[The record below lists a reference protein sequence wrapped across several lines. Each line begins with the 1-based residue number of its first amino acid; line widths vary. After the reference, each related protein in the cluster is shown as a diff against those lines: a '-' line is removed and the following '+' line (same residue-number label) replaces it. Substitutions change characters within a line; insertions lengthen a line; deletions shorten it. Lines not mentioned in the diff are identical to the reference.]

1 AITPHGKKPHQALRW
16 RMLIAYNP
24 SLLPG
29 RTRHFSYRLTVVN
42 QLSENLSLIQEGPH
56 WFDSETME
64 WGSVSFP
71 GFPSLRNKDVG
82 TLVNDEVK
90 ILAEVDV
97 LESID
102 KLYMPKK
109 LEKTTIPQ
117 RTFSNKV
124 NGFQV
129 NGFQILPSQV
139 ETVRSIFERH
149 PNIAVGFHSKNQ
161 HLRKACMNSL
171 LCLIETMCQSLQ
183 ELSSEDLVQADV
195 ALTYLKDSGFKL
207 DWLEMKLDQV
217 KVNKE
222 KEMTCLAIL
231 QETEENLLNLKQKCS
246 EVKAELAETKTPLN
260 SLSLCG
266 FLDPQV
272 TMSREHK
279 RIMLLLQR
287 AADKLNLA
295 VHNIAESEKY
305 FLDSAAE
312 YGNKAS
318 NLESSGRDVSWYLQM
333 KERCQEAAK
342 EYTNTRHVALRVVLR
357 HFVFCLLSPRFHNYY
372 CSFVLNST
380 YHITSMENLNKRKF
394 AWLIKNFSSLPSDK
408 LYSAP
413 VLISGF
419 YWDVFTYPKG
429 YKGGDSLVVSLAVTD
444 GQSLPSGWARYVKFR
459 LTIVNQLSHELSIHR
474 ETSIWFD
481 QKAPGWGLSGM
492 LPFAKLHDKDG
503 GFLVN
508 DELKIVAEI
517 EALEV
522 IGMLDESKDLLDKTS
537 SSVRESIDAN
547 GFQVL
552 PSQVE
557 AVRGMFERHPDI
569 ALEFRAKNQHLR
581 TACMNFLL
589 SLSEM
594 LSKSLEEFSNEDL
607 MEADIALTYLK
618 DVGFKVDWLEKS
630 LDQVKR
636 T

>member
-1 AITPHGKKPHQALRW
+1 MLMFIGRSFLRSMKKIGENKFTWVVKNFSSLQHETFHDYTFEIDTDVCSCRLSVTPHGKKPHQALGW

-29 RTRHFSYRLTVVN
+29 
-42 QLSENLSLIQEGPH
+42 QGPH

-71 GFPSLRNKDVG
+71 GFPSLRNKDGG
-82 TLVNDEVK
+82 TLVNEEVK
-90 ILAEVDV
+90 ILAE
-97 LESID
+97 
-102 KLYMPKK
+102 
-109 LEKTTIPQ
+109 
-117 RTFSNKV
+117 
-124 NGFQV
+124 
-129 NGFQILPSQV
+129 V

-161 HLRKACMNSL
+161 HLRKACMNFL

-207 DWLEMKLDQV
+207 DWLEKKLDQV

-222 KEMTCLAIL
+222 KEITCLAIL
-231 QETEENLLNLKQKCS
+231 QETEESLLNLKQKCS
-246 EVKAELAETKTPLN
+246 ELKAELAETKTPL
-260 SLSLCG
+260 SFDDVSG
-266 FLDPQV
+266 FLDPQA

-287 AADKLNLA
+287 AADKLNLV

-318 NLESSGRDVSWYLQM
+318 NLDSSDESGVSWYLQ
-333 KERCQEAAK
+333 CQEAAK
-342 EYTNTRHVALRVVLR
+342 KYANMRHVSLRVLADLDILR
-357 HFVFCLLSPRFHNYY
+357 TREIEANEEKALTTSQTFI
-372 CSFVLNST
+372 SFVLNST

-419 YWDVFTYPKG
+419 HWDLFTYPKG

-517 EALEV
+517 ESLEV

-537 SSVRESIDAN
+537 SSVRESIDVN